1 MPGNP
6 NFRPASVHPFHRFV
20 ENIESPRPGRSQADE
35 QQGQTDDGEQVP
47 GPQGQAQQQALSAEL
62 ADFLWNR
69 PEPGLDQ
76 LPPSTGSLSSAQDEG
91 IWRDQLLA
99 EIEGLTETLKAKVAR
114 YSLLRAAEPA
124 AEAAE
129 PDNETAVVW
138 IQDALED
145 VAATA
150 LGIEIT
156 SRKLFLRSAS
166 VGDTAWRSGTAPENA
181 SGSA

>member
-20 ENIESPRPGRSQADE
+20 ENTDSPRPGRSQVNE
-35 QQGQTDDGEQVP
+35 QQGQTDNREQVP
-47 GPQGQAQQQALSAEL
+47 GPPDQAQEQALSAEP

-69 PEPGLDQ
+69 QEPGPDQ
-76 LPPSTGSLSSAQDEG
+76 WLPSTGGPSSAQDDG

-99 EIEGLTETLKAKVAR
+99 EIEGLAETLKEKVAR
-114 YSLLRAAEPA
+114 YSLLRAAQPSE
-124 AEAAE
+124 EAAE
-129 PDNETAVVW
+129 PENETAVVW

-156 SRKLFLRSAS
+156 SRELFLRSAS
-166 VGDTAWRSGTAPENA
+166 VGETAWRSGTAPENA

>member
-20 ENIESPRPGRSQADE
+20 ENTESPRLGRSQANE
-35 QQGQTDDGEQVP
+35 QQGQTDDGGQVP
-47 GPQGQAQQQALSAEL
+47 GAPGQAQQQALSAEL

-69 PEPGLDQ
+69 HEPGLDQ
-76 LPPSTGSLSSAQDEG
+76 PPPSTGGLSSAQDDG

-99 EIEGLTETLKAKVAR
+99 EIEGLTETLKEKVAR
-114 YSLLRAAEPA
+114 YSLLRAVEPA
-124 AEAAE
+124 AEAAQ

-150 LGIEIT
+150 LGIETT
-156 SRKLFLRSAS
+156 SRELFLRSAS
-166 VGDTAWRSGTAPENA
+166 VGETA
-181 SGSA
+181 